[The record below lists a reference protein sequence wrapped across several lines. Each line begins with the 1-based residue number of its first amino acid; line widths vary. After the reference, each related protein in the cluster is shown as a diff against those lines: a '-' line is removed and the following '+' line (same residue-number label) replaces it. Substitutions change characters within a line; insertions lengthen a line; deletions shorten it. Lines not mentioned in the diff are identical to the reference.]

1 VDQAEYVAFLARA
14 GRARTIAELHALAVE
29 ARASNPDDPDAGR
42 IDDVCQ
48 MYAID
53 MMAALRRSAAH
64 RPGEPRAAL
73 DYTERAYR

>member
-1 VDQAEYVAFLARA
+1 MDQAEYVAFLARA

-29 ARASNPDDPDAGR
+29 ARAAAPGDPDADR
-42 IDDVCQ
+42 IDDVCR

-53 MMAALRRSAAH
+53 MMAALRGNGAR
-64 RPGEPRAAL
+64 RRREPPAPV